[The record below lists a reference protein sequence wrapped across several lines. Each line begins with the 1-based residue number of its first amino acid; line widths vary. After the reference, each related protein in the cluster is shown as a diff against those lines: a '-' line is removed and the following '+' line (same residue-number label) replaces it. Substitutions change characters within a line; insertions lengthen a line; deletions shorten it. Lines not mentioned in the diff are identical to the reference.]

1 MTPEQEK
8 IIRTAGVMIASH
20 GTGLAGYPSVIPDFY
35 AEKIEEELQKIKAVL
50 YEIDARNSHDDST
63 AIPDERKSA

>member
-8 IIRTAGVMIASH
+8 IIRAAGVMIASH

-50 YEIDARNSHDDST
+50 TEITKETEPCNQA
-63 AIPDERKSA
+63 AA

>member
-35 AEKIEEELQKIKAVL
+35 ADLIAKELQKINAVIAELKAQ
-50 YEIDARNSHDDST
+50 EEACQK
-63 AIPDERKSA
+63 AA

>member
-50 YEIDARNSHDDST
+50 YEIDARNDHDDST
-63 AIPDERKSA
+63 AIPDERISA

>member
-1 MTPEQEK
+1 M
-8 IIRTAGVMIASH
+8 
-20 GTGLAGYPSVIPDFY
+20 PDFY

-63 AIPDERKSA
+63 AIPEKGKA

>member
-8 IIRTAGVMIASH
+8 IIRTAGVMLASH
-20 GTGLAGYPSVIPDFY
+20 GTGLAGYPSVMPEFY
-35 AEKIEEELQKIKAVL
+35 AEKIEEELQKINAVL

-63 AIPDERKSA
+63 AIPDERKAA

>member
-8 IIRTAGVMIASH
+8 FIRSAGVMIASH

-50 YEIDARNSHDDST
+50 YEIDACNSHDDST
-63 AIPDERKSA
+63 AIPDERKAA

>member
-1 MTPEQEK
+1 
-8 IIRTAGVMIASH
+8 MIASH

-50 YEIDARNSHDDST
+50 TEITKETETCNQA
-63 AIPDERKSA
+63 AA

>member
-20 GTGLAGYPSVIPDFY
+20 GTGLAGYPSVIPEFY
-35 AEKIEEELQKIKAVL
+35 VERIEEELQKIKAVL

-63 AIPDERKSA
+63 AIPEERKAA

>member
-8 IIRTAGVMIASH
+8 IIRTAGVMIAGH

-50 YEIDARNSHDDST
+50 SEITKETEPCNQA
-63 AIPDERKSA
+63 AA